1 MGKKPLFSLIVLG
14 VMLTVSVMLI
24 VVSFDNVKNRY
35 REIAPNLDNYS
46 TAEVLL
52 LSFEQMKTAL
62 LKSDGNDF
70 HEFYL
75 RKDIFYS
82 KLNVLKDKSPY
93 SSAFAYDKDFLN
105 IQDELNRNAYV
116 LTTLTDNLSH
126 GGASKDEVIKF
137 MEEMDSTLLDLQEVI
152 YKIQIRN
159 FNEVKEIIQDN
170 TGKAEASL
178 FVSLILLF
186 LMAVIILRNAYS
198 LREVIKKKNLFISA
212 IYHELASSTQS
223 IVIAADIIEYE
234 LVGEN
239 LKKEV
244 GLISYHA
251 SKILDQ
257 TREVMDYSRLEMGE
271 MTVNITRINIKD
283 LIHDAISEIHKGSDN
298 NFKIVAS
305 SKAFFVKSD
314 KYKLYRIIVN
324 LLDNANK
331 HTYKGVV
338 TINVKMLSNG
348 LYVLVKDTGVGFNV
362 LILKDLF
369 KAFNQGAERE
379 TKQGLGLGLTIIKN
393 YVESLKGSIR
403 VKSVE
408 GAGSSFF
415 IFIPVELI
423 EK

>member
-1 MGKKPLFSLIVLG
+1 MGNKPLFALIALG
-14 VMLTVSVMLI
+14 IMLALSVTLI

-35 REIAPNLDNYS
+35 KEIEPNLDNYS

-52 LSFEQMKTAL
+52 LSFEHMKTAL
-62 LKSDGNDF
+62 LKSDGNHLD
-70 HEFYL
+70 EFFL
-75 RKDIFYS
+75 RKDIFDS
-82 KLNVLKDKSPY
+82 KIKILNDSSPY
-93 SSAFAYDKDFLN
+93 SSAFSYDKEFLN
-105 IQDELNRNAYV
+105 VQDELSRNEDI
-116 LTTLTDNLSH
+116 LTTLTNKLSK
-126 GGASKDEVIKF
+126 GAASKDEVLNL
-137 MEEMDSTLLDLQEVI
+137 MDEMDSTLLDLQEVI

-159 FNEVKEIIQDN
+159 FNEVKKIIKDN
-170 TGKAEASL
+170 TGKAESL
-178 FVSLILLF
+178 SFVSLVLLF
-186 LMAVIILRNAYS
+186 LMVVIILRNAYS

-223 IVIAADIIEYE
+223 IVIAADIIEHE

-239 LKKEV
+239 LKKKA

-271 MTVNITRINIKD
+271 MTVNITKININD
-283 LIHDAISEIHKGSDN
+283 LIFDAISEIHGGSDN

-305 SKAFFVKSD
+305 SKKVFVKSD

-331 HTYKGVV
+331 HTYNGIV
-338 TINVKMLSNG
+338 TINVKVLGNS
-348 LYVLVKDTGVGFNV
+348 LYILVKDTGVGFNV
-362 LILKDLF
+362 MILKDLF
-369 KAFNQGAERE
+369 KAFNQGVERE

-393 YVESLKGSIR
+393 YVESLKGRIR

-408 GAGSSFF
+408 GTGSSFF

>member
-1 MGKKPLFSLIVLG
+1 MGNKQLFALVFLG
-14 VMLTVSVMLI
+14 IMLTLSVALI
-24 VVSFDNVKNRY
+24 VVSFDNVKSRY
-35 REIAPNLDNYS
+35 KEIEPNLVNYS

-52 LSFEQMKTAL
+52 LSFEHVKTAL
-62 LKSDGNDF
+62 LKYDGNDLDDF
-70 HEFYL
+70 LL
-75 RKDIFYS
+75 RKDIFDS
-82 KLNVLKDKSPY
+82 KIKILNDKSTY
-93 SSAFAYDKDFLN
+93 SSAFSYDKEFLHV
-105 IQDELNRNAYV
+105 QDELSRNEDI
-116 LTTLTDNLSH
+116 LTTLTNKLSK
-126 GGASKDEVIKF
+126 GEASKDEVLNL
-137 MEEMDSTLLDLQEVI
+137 MNEMDSTLLDLQEVI

-159 FNEVKEIIQDN
+159 FNEVKKIIKDN
-170 TGKAEASL
+170 TWKAEVLS
-178 FVSLILLF
+178 FVSLVLMF
-186 LMAVIILRNAYS
+186 LMVVIILRNAYS

-223 IVIAADIIEYE
+223 IVIAADIIEHE

-239 LKKEV
+239 LKKEA
-244 GLISYHA
+244 GIISYHA

-257 TREVMDYSRLEMGE
+257 TRDVMDYSRLEMGDVN
-271 MTVNITRINIKD
+271 VNITRVNIND
-283 LIHDAISEIHKGSDN
+283 LIHDAISEIHEDSDN
-298 NFKIVAS
+298 HFKIVAS
-305 SKAFFVKSD
+305 SKKVFVKSD

-331 HTYKGVV
+331 YTYKGVI
-338 TINVKMLSNG
+338 TINVKALSNG